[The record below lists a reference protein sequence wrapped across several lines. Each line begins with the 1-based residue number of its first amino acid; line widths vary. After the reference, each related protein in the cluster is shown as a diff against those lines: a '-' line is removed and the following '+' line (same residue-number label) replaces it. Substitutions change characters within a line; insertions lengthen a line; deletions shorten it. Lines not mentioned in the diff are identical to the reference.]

1 MSYELQQ
8 SLGITP
14 LNCCAA
20 ATSRPPQQAILDRP
34 LDLVLIGTLRDR
46 LALPGA
52 SPPGWHRAA
61 TDPVEGAAVTAIH
74 NAPSRPWAVVY
85 ARHEAQV
92 SRAALARQVGYSS
105 AYAFSAAFTREFHI
119 RSTQH
124 RTVMADA
131 GRSPPG

>member
-74 NAPSRPWAVVY
+74 NAPSRPWAVDTLAMRLRFPELPSPVRSGTPVHTLSALPSLASFTSDQPNI
-85 ARHEAQV
+85 AR
-92 SRAALARQVGYSS
+92 
-105 AYAFSAAFTREFHI
+105 
-119 RSTQH
+119 
-124 RTVMADA
+124 
-131 GRSPPG
+131 